1 MSEINFRIVARVI
14 GILLCFEAL
23 FMLLPLSVA
32 IYYNESDIYA
42 FLLTIGITA
51 IVGLCST
58 FIFKRHSKQ
67 MGKREGFLIVSTS
80 WIFFSLFGML
90 PFLIHGDIDN
100 ITDAFFETMSGCTTT
115 GATILDDIESLPHG
129 ILFWRSL
136 MQWLGGMGIILFTL
150 AVLPMLNSGGGIQL
164 FNAEV
169 PGITHDKLRP
179 RISETTKRLWIVY
192 LSITVLL
199 IVLLVLGPMNFFDAV
214 CHALT
219 TTATGGYSTKQNS
232 IAYWDS
238 AYIEYV
244 IIIFMLISGINFS
257 LVYHAALGDY
267 KKLLQDEETKWF
279 LFVVLL
285 ATAAIAA
292 GLFISGQIYGNAE
305 KTIRTALFQV
315 STCITTTGF
324 ATADFAKWGP
334 FFNVVIFCVMFF
346 GACAG
351 STSGGA
357 KTIRMVVV
365 LKNTANE
372 FYRHLHPNAVVPV
385 RINRRVISYDLVSKI
400 LAFLFVYVLVV
411 AISALVL
418 SSLGLSFE
426 ESFGCTLS
434 CLSNVGPGFGRMS
447 SDFSFEIIPTLGKWV
462 LSFDMLIGRLELF
475 TVLILFSP
483 YFWKKS

>member
-1 MSEINFRIVARVI
+1 
-14 GILLCFEAL
+14 
-23 FMLLPLSVA
+23 
-32 IYYNESDIYA
+32 
-42 FLLTIGITA
+42 
-51 IVGLCST
+51 
-58 FIFKRHSKQ
+58 
-67 MGKREGFLIVSTS
+67 
-80 WIFFSLFGML
+80 
-90 PFLIHGDIDN
+90 
-100 ITDAFFETMSGCTTT
+100 
-115 GATILDDIESLPHG
+115 
-129 ILFWRSL
+129 

-179 RISETTKRLWIVY
+179 RISETAKRLWIVY

-292 GLFISGQIYGNAE
+292 GLFISGQIYGMP
-305 KTIRTALFQV
+305 KKQFVQH
-315 STCITTTGF
+315 
-324 ATADFAKWGP
+324 
-334 FFNVVIFCVMFF
+334 FF
-346 GACAG
+346 
-351 STSGGA
+351 
-357 KTIRMVVV
+357 R
-365 LKNTANE
+365 
-372 FYRHLHPNAVVPV
+372 YRHVL
-385 RINRRVISYDLVSKI
+385 RLRDLLQPI
-400 LAFLFVYVLVV
+400 LLSGDHSLMLLYFVLC
-411 AISALVL
+411 
-418 SSLGLSFE
+418 F
-426 ESFGCTLS
+426 
-434 CLSNVGPGFGRMS
+434 
-447 SDFSFEIIPTLGKWV
+447 
-462 LSFDMLIGRLELF
+462 LEL
-475 TVLILFSP
+475 VPDLRVVELKL
-483 YFWKKS
+483 YEWLLC

>member
-51 IVGLCST
+51 VVGLCST

-80 WIFFSLFGML
+80 WVFFSLFGML

-179 RISETTKRLWIVY
+179 RIS
-192 LSITVLL
+192 
-199 IVLLVLGPMNFFDAV
+199 
-214 CHALT
+214 
-219 TTATGGYSTKQNS
+219 
-232 IAYWDS
+232 
-238 AYIEYV
+238 
-244 IIIFMLISGINFS
+244 
-257 LVYHAALGDY
+257 
-267 KKLLQDEETKWF
+267 
-279 LFVVLL
+279 
-285 ATAAIAA
+285 
-292 GLFISGQIYGNAE
+292 
-305 KTIRTALFQV
+305 
-315 STCITTTGF
+315 
-324 ATADFAKWGP
+324 
-334 FFNVVIFCVMFF
+334 
-346 GACAG
+346 
-351 STSGGA
+351 
-357 KTIRMVVV
+357 
-365 LKNTANE
+365 
-372 FYRHLHPNAVVPV
+372 
-385 RINRRVISYDLVSKI
+385 
-400 LAFLFVYVLVV
+400 
-411 AISALVL
+411 
-418 SSLGLSFE
+418 
-426 ESFGCTLS
+426 
-434 CLSNVGPGFGRMS
+434 
-447 SDFSFEIIPTLGKWV
+447 
-462 LSFDMLIGRLELF
+462 
-475 TVLILFSP
+475 
-483 YFWKKS
+483 

>member
-1 MSEINFRIVARVI
+1 MSEINFKIVARVI
-14 GILLCFEAL
+14 GFLLCFEAL
-23 FMLLPLSVA
+23 FMLLPLGVA
-32 IYYNESDIYA
+32 IYYDESDIFAFVITIAITASLGLFSA
-42 FLLTIGITA
+42 FL
-51 IVGLCST
+51 
-58 FIFKRHSKQ
+58 FKKHSNQ

-80 WIFFSLFGML
+80 WVFFSLFGML
-90 PFLIHGDIDN
+90 PFLIHGDIKN
-100 ITDAFFETMSGCTTT
+100 VTDAFFETISGFTTT

-136 MQWLGGMGIILFTL
+136 IQWLGGMGIILFTL

-179 RISETTKRLWIVY
+179 RISETAKRLWGIY
-192 LSITVLL
+192 LSITTLL
-199 IVLLVLGPMNFFDAV
+199 VILLVLGPMNFFDAV
-214 CHALT
+214 CHAMT

-257 LVYHAALGDY
+257 LVYHTALGDY
-267 KKLLQDEETKWF
+267 KKLLQDEEARWF
-279 LFVVLL
+279 LLVVLL
-285 ATAAIAA
+285 ATATIAG
-292 GLFISGQIYGNAE
+292 GLFVSGQMYGGIE
-305 KTIRTALFQV
+305 PTVRTALFQV
-315 STCITTTGF
+315 SSCITTTGF
-324 ATADFAKWGP
+324 ATADFTSWGS
-334 FFNVVIFCVMFF
+334 FFSVVIFCIMFF

-372 FYRHLHPNAVVPV
+372 FYRHLHPNAIVPV

-400 LAFLFVYVLVV
+400 LAFLFVYVLVM
-411 AISALVL
+411 AISALIL
-418 SSLGLSFE
+418 SALGLTFE
-426 ESFGCTLS
+426 EAFGCTLS
-434 CLSNVGPGFGRMS
+434 CISNVGPGFGRMS
-447 SDFSFEIIPTLGKWV
+447 SDFSFEMIPALGKWV
-462 LSFDMLIGRLELF
+462 LSFDMLVGRLELF
-475 TVLILFSP
+475 TVLILFTP